1 MDAILHKLRRCNPQR
16 TGDKDT
22 GKPRPRV
29 LGLSF
34 GSGKWSR
41 YSSGKKYEGLE
52 AKIRIYTPTF
62 FLSQERNNEQKKRT
76 KNTVQR
82 KQAHFVRESKMQRNR
97 DSNKSFVIT
106 V

>member
-1 MDAILHKLRRCNPQR
+1 MEQIFL
-16 TGDKDT
+16 
-22 GKPRPRV
+22 
-29 LGLSF
+29 
-34 GSGKWSR
+34 W
-41 YSSGKKYEGLE
+41 KKYEGLE
-52 AKIRIYTPTF
+52 AKIRIYTSTF

-97 DSNKSFVIT
+97 DSNESFVIT